1 MILVDF
7 LFYISS
13 IYYYPPLSLSP
24 KFRQMTCL
32 ATIFLLKSE
41 GSGLEVRY
49 YLEKDGK
56 KIRVRDGEV
65 ECAIISRVKRRA
77 VVKLLSFC
85 LYIITFLLLH
95 YLFFNLVLLSLLNP
109 AK

>member
-1 MILVDF
+1 MGEKWVGGRLVERG
-7 LFYISS
+7 I
-13 IYYYPPLSLSP
+13 
-24 KFRQMTCL
+24 R
-32 ATIFLLKSE
+32 E
-41 GSGLEVRY
+41 E
-49 YLEKDGK
+49 EKK
-56 KIRVRDGEV
+56 KDEKEIRVIDGEV

-85 LYIITFLLLH
+85 LYIITFLLLY

>member
-1 MILVDF
+1 MVV
-7 LFYISS
+7 
-13 IYYYPPLSLSP
+13 
-24 KFRQMTCL
+24 RQVS
-32 ATIFLLKSE
+32 K
-41 GSGLEVRY
+41 GSN
-49 YLEKDGK
+49 K
-56 KIRVRDGEV
+56 KIEEKKDEKEIRVIDGEV